1 MRGAGRVNV
10 WCLSAADLPKLLY
23 RQFPIIGTGYRGL
36 EIATDNRVRR
46 ILCLFW
52 DDLLNYYKK
61 THSKNVL
68 LQT

>member
-36 EIATDNRVRR
+36 EIATDAIIGFAEFFVSFGM
-46 ILCLFW
+46 IC
-52 DDLLNYYKK
+52 
-61 THSKNVL
+61 
-68 LQT
+68 